1 MPPVLFPS
9 LIQGGLS
16 AIQLLTSLGINPK
29 RPTYTV
35 PQEVQDKLAQNQVN
49 LNARSAGAARANEN
63 IFANQATTLQNATQA
78 GGGISNQL
86 LAGAMAQANTNQAL
100 GDLSASEMEDYQR
113 RLGNLGAAQS
123 EMGQYRDKEFD
134 INKMQPF
141 QDAAA
146 AKSALIE
153 GGIQNL
159 FGALQSAPPLSFG
172 RQTMSPMEKLTPSP
186 ILQNGVQSMYSNNP
200 LMSTKPF
207 GIDAYNMRPIHQL
220 PSLGFQQQ
228 NGMYSNP
235 LMALTRPK

>member
-16 AIQLLTSLGINPK
+16 AIQLLTSLGINPQ
-29 RPTYTV
+29 RPKYTV

-49 LNARSAGAARANEN
+49 LNARSAGAARGQDN
-63 IFANQATTLQNATQA
+63 IFANQATTLQNAQQA

-100 GDLSASEMEDYQR
+100 GDLSASEAEDFQR
-113 RLGNLGAAQS
+113 RLSNLGAVQS

-159 FGALQSAPPLSFG
+159 FSASQGFVGLG
-172 RQTMSPMEKLTPSP
+172 GGQNRQPTQPMSPVSQLPTRQMQP
-186 ILQNGVQSMYSNNP
+186 VQSMNSGFVPQSVQSMQPSNQSSQFWMPN
-200 LMSTKPF
+200 LRWNY
-207 GIDAYNMRPIHQL
+207 GR
-220 PSLGFQQQ
+220 
-228 NGMYSNP
+228 
-235 LMALTRPK
+235 

>member
-16 AIQLLTSLGINPK
+16 AIQLLTSLGINPQ
-29 RPTYTV
+29 RPKYTV

-49 LNARSAGAARANEN
+49 LNARSAGAARVNEN
-63 IFANQATTLQNATQA
+63 IFANQATTLQNAAQA

-100 GDLSASEMEDYQR
+100 GDLSASEMEDFQR
-113 RLGNLGAAQS
+113 RLSNLGAVQS
-123 EMGQYRDKEFD
+123 EMGQYRDREFD

-159 FGALQSAPPLSFG
+159 FGASQGFAGLGMGQNKQQPMQP
-172 RQTMSPMEKLTPSP
+172 MSPVGQLPMRSMQP
-186 ILQNGVQSMYSNNP
+186 VQSMNSGFVP
-200 LMSTKPF
+200 QSVQSVQPF
-207 GIDAYNMRPIHQL
+207 SQSSQFWMPNLRWNYG
-220 PSLGFQQQ
+220 
-228 NGMYSNP
+228 
-235 LMALTRPK
+235 K

>member
-16 AIQLLTSLGINPK
+16 AIQLLTSLGINPQ
-29 RPTYTV
+29 RPKYTV

-63 IFANQATTLQNATQA
+63 IFANQATTLQNAQQA

-100 GDLSASEMEDYQR
+100 GDLSASEMEDFQR
-113 RLGNLGAAQS
+113 RLSNLGAVQS
-123 EMGQYRDKEFD
+123 EMGQYRDREFD

-159 FGALQSAPPLSFG
+159 FGASQGLAGLGMGQNKQQPMQS
-172 RQTMSPMEKLTPSP
+172 MSPVGQLPMRSMQP
-186 ILQNGVQSMYSNNP
+186 VQSMNSGFVP
-200 LMSTKPF
+200 QSVQPF
-207 GIDAYNMRPIHQL
+207 SQSSQFWMPNLRWNYG
-220 PSLGFQQQ
+220 
-228 NGMYSNP
+228 
-235 LMALTRPK
+235 K

>member
-16 AIQLLTSLGINPK
+16 AIQLLTSLGINPQ
-29 RPTYTV
+29 RPKYTV

-63 IFANQATTLQNATQA
+63 IFANQATTLQNAQQA

-86 LAGAMAQANTNQAL
+86 LAGAMAQSNTNQAL

-159 FGALQSAPPLSFG
+159 FGASQGLAGLGMGQNKQQPMQP
-172 RQTMSPMEKLTPSP
+172 MSPVGQLPTRSM
-186 ILQNGVQSMYSNNP
+186 LQPVQSMNNGFVP
-200 LMSTKPF
+200 QSVQSVQPF
-207 GIDAYNMRPIHQL
+207 SQSSQFWMPNLRWNYG
-220 PSLGFQQQ
+220 
-228 NGMYSNP
+228 
-235 LMALTRPK
+235 K

>member
-16 AIQLLTSLGINPK
+16 AIQLLTSLGINPQ
-29 RPTYTV
+29 RPKYTV

-100 GDLSASEMEDYQR
+100 GDLSASEMEDFQR
-113 RLGNLGAAQS
+113 RLSNLGAVQS

-159 FGALQSAPPLSFG
+159 FGASQGLAGLGMGQNKQQSIQP
-172 RQTMSPMEKLTPSP
+172 MSQVSQLPMRSMQP
-186 ILQNGVQSMYSNNP
+186 VQSMNSGFVP
-200 LMSTKPF
+200 QSVQSVHPF
-207 GIDAYNMRPIHQL
+207 GQSSQFWMPNLQWNY
-220 PSLGFQQQ
+220 G
-228 NGMYSNP
+228 
-235 LMALTRPK
+235 K

>member
-16 AIQLLTSLGINPK
+16 AIQLLTSLGINPQ
-29 RPTYTV
+29 RPKYTV

-63 IFANQATTLQNATQA
+63 IFANQATTLQNAQQA

-113 RLGNLGAAQS
+113 RLGNLGAVQS
-123 EMGQYRDKEFD
+123 EMGQYRDREFD

-159 FGALQSAPPLSFG
+159 FGSSQGFAGLGMGQNKQQPNQP
-172 RQTMSPMEKLTPSP
+172 MSPVGQLPMRPMQP
-186 ILQNGVQSMYSNNP
+186 VQSMNSGFVP
-200 LMSTKPF
+200 QSVQSVQPF
-207 GIDAYNMRPIHQL
+207 SQSSQFWMPNLRWNYGR
-220 PSLGFQQQ
+220 
-228 NGMYSNP
+228 
-235 LMALTRPK
+235 

>member
-1 MPPVLFPS
+1 MFPS
-9 LIQGGLS
+9 FIQGGLG
-16 AIQLLTSLGINPK
+16 AIQLLASLGINPQ
-29 RPTYTV
+29 RPKYTV

-100 GDLSASEMEDYQR
+100 GDLSASESEDFQR
-113 RLGNLGAAQS
+113 RLSNLGAVQS
-123 EMGQYRDKEFD
+123 EMGQYRDREFD

-159 FGALQSAPPLSFG
+159 FGASQGLAGLGMGQNKQQPMQP
-172 RQTMSPMEKLTPSP
+172 MSPV
-186 ILQNGVQSMYSNNP
+186 G
-200 LMSTKPF
+200 
-207 GIDAYNMRPIHQL
+207 QL
-220 PSLGFQQQ
+220 PMLSLIHI
-228 NGMYSNP
+228 SEP
-235 LMALTRPK
+235 TRPY

>member
-16 AIQLLTSLGINPK
+16 AIQLLTSLGINPQ
-29 RPTYTV
+29 RPKYTV

-63 IFANQATTLQNATQA
+63 IFANQATTLQNAQQA

-113 RLGNLGAAQS
+113 RLGNLGAVQS
-123 EMGQYRDKEFD
+123 EMGQYRDREFD

-141 QDAAA
+141 QDTAA

-159 FGALQSAPPLSFG
+159 FGASQGLAGLGMGQNK
-172 RQTMSPMEKLTPSP
+172 QQPM
-186 ILQNGVQSMYSNNP
+186 
-200 LMSTKPF
+200 
-207 GIDAYNMRPIHQL
+207 
-220 PSLGFQQQ
+220 
-228 NGMYSNP
+228 
-235 LMALTRPK
+235 

>member
-1 MPPVLFPS
+1 MFPS
-9 LIQGGLS
+9 FLQGGLG
-16 AIQLLTSLGINPK
+16 AIQLLASLGINPK
-29 RPTYTV
+29 RPMYTV

-49 LNARSAGAARANEN
+49 LNARSAGAARGQDN
-63 IFANQATTLQNATQA
+63 IFANQATNLLNAQQA

-86 LAGAMAQANTNQAL
+86 LAGAMAQANTNQAI

-153 GGIQNL
+153 GGIQNI
-159 FGALQSAPPLSFG
+159 FGGSQGFAGLGMGQNKQQPMQP
-172 RQTMSPMEKLTPSP
+172 MSPVGQIPMRQMQP
-186 ILQNGVQSMYSNNP
+186 VQSMNSGFVP
-200 LMSTKPF
+200 QSVQSVQPF
-207 GIDAYNMRPIHQL
+207 SQSSQFWMPNLRWNYG
-220 PSLGFQQQ
+220 
-228 NGMYSNP
+228 
-235 LMALTRPK
+235 K

>member
-1 MPPVLFPS
+1 MFPS
-9 LIQGGLS
+9 FIQGGLG
-16 AIQLLTSLGINPK
+16 AIQLLASLGINPK

-35 PQEVQDKLAQNQVN
+35 PQEVQDKLSQNQVN

-63 IFANQATTLQNATQA
+63 IFSNQATTLQNAQQA

-159 FGALQSAPPLSFG
+159 FGASQGFAGLGMGKNKQQPMSQVSQLPTRSMLQP
-172 RQTMSPMEKLTPSP
+172 
-186 ILQNGVQSMYSNNP
+186 VQSMNSGFVP
-200 LMSTKPF
+200 QSVQSVQPF
-207 GIDAYNMRPIHQL
+207 SQSSQFWMPNLRWNYG
-220 PSLGFQQQ
+220 G
-228 NGMYSNP
+228 
-235 LMALTRPK
+235 

>member
-16 AIQLLTSLGINPK
+16 AIQLLTSLGINPQ
-29 RPTYTV
+29 RPKYTV

-100 GDLSASEMEDYQR
+100 GDLSASEMEDFQR
-113 RLGNLGAAQS
+113 RLGNLGAVQS
-123 EMGQYRDKEFD
+123 EMGQYRDKAFD
-134 INKMQPF
+134 YNQNQPF

-159 FGALQSAPPLSFG
+159 FGSSQGFAGLGMGRNKQQSMQPVSQVSQLPTRSMLQP
-172 RQTMSPMEKLTPSP
+172 
-186 ILQNGVQSMYSNNP
+186 VQSMNSGFVP
-200 LMSTKPF
+200 QSVQSVQPF
-207 GIDAYNMRPIHQL
+207 SQSSQFWMPNLRWNYGR
-220 PSLGFQQQ
+220 
-228 NGMYSNP
+228 
-235 LMALTRPK
+235 

>member
-16 AIQLLTSLGINPK
+16 AIQLLTSLGINPQ
-29 RPTYTV
+29 RPKYTV

-49 LNARSAGAARANEN
+49 LNARSAGAARGQDN

-100 GDLSASEMEDYQR
+100 GDLSASEMEDFQR

-123 EMGQYRDKEFD
+123 EMGQYRDREFD

-159 FGALQSAPPLSFG
+159 FGSSQGFAGLGMGQRKQQPMQSMSQVSQLPTRSMLQP
-172 RQTMSPMEKLTPSP
+172 
-186 ILQNGVQSMYSNNP
+186 VQSMNSGFVP
-200 LMSTKPF
+200 QSVQSVHPF
-207 GIDAYNMRPIHQL
+207 GQSSQFWMPNLRWNYGR
-220 PSLGFQQQ
+220 
-228 NGMYSNP
+228 
-235 LMALTRPK
+235 

>member
-49 LNARSAGAARANEN
+49 LNARSAGAARGQDN
-63 IFANQATTLQNATQA
+63 IFANQASTLLNAQQA

-100 GDLSASEMEDYQR
+100 GDLSTSESEDFQR
-113 RLGNLGAAQS
+113 RLSNLGAAQS
-123 EMGQYRDKEFD
+123 EMGQYRDREFD

-159 FGALQSAPPLSFG
+159 FGASQGLAGLGMGQSKQQSMQPMSQVSQLPTRSMLQP
-172 RQTMSPMEKLTPSP
+172 
-186 ILQNGVQSMYSNNP
+186 VQSMNSGFVP
-200 LMSTKPF
+200 QSVQSVQPF
-207 GIDAYNMRPIHQL
+207 SQSSQFWMPNLRWNYG
-220 PSLGFQQQ
+220 
-228 NGMYSNP
+228 
-235 LMALTRPK
+235 K

>member
-16 AIQLLTSLGINPK
+16 AIQLLTSLGINPQ
-29 RPTYTV
+29 RPKYTV

-100 GDLSASEMEDYQR
+100 GDLSASEMEDFQR
-113 RLGNLGAAQS
+113 RLSNLGAVQS
-123 EMGQYRDKEFD
+123 EMGQYRDREFD

-159 FGALQSAPPLSFG
+159 FGASQGLAGLGMGQNKQQSIQP
-172 RQTMSPMEKLTPSP
+172 MSQVSQLPMRSMQP
-186 ILQNGVQSMYSNNP
+186 VQSMNSGFVP
-200 LMSTKPF
+200 QSVQSVHPF
-207 GIDAYNMRPIHQL
+207 GQSSQFWMPNLQWNY
-220 PSLGFQQQ
+220 G
-228 NGMYSNP
+228 
-235 LMALTRPK
+235 K

>member
-16 AIQLLTSLGINPK
+16 AIQLLTSLGINPQ

-49 LNARSAGAARANEN
+49 LNARSAGAARGQDN
-63 IFANQATTLQNATQA
+63 IFANQASTLLNAAQA

-100 GDLSASEMEDYQR
+100 GDLSASEAEDFQR
-113 RLGNLGAAQS
+113 RLSNLGVVQS
-123 EMGQYRDKEFD
+123 EMGQYRDREFD

-159 FGALQSAPPLSFG
+159 FGSSQGFAGLGMGQNKQQSMQPMSQVSQLPTRSMLQP
-172 RQTMSPMEKLTPSP
+172 
-186 ILQNGVQSMYSNNP
+186 VQSMNSGFVP
-200 LMSTKPF
+200 QSVQSVQPF
-207 GIDAYNMRPIHQL
+207 SQSSQFWMPNLRWNYG
-220 PSLGFQQQ
+220 
-228 NGMYSNP
+228 
-235 LMALTRPK
+235 K

>member
-29 RPTYTV
+29 RPTYAV

-63 IFANQATTLQNATQA
+63 IFANQATTLQNAAQA

-100 GDLSASEMEDYQR
+100 GDLSASEMEDFQR
-113 RLGNLGAAQS
+113 RLSNLGSVQS

-159 FGALQSAPPLSFG
+159 FGSSQGLAGLGMGQNKQQSMQP
-172 RQTMSPMEKLTPSP
+172 MSQVGQLPTRS
-186 ILQNGVQSMYSNNP
+186 ILQPVQSMNSGFVP
-200 LMSTKPF
+200 QSVQSVQPF
-207 GIDAYNMRPIHQL
+207 SQSSQFWMPNLRWNYG
-220 PSLGFQQQ
+220 
-228 NGMYSNP
+228 
-235 LMALTRPK
+235 K